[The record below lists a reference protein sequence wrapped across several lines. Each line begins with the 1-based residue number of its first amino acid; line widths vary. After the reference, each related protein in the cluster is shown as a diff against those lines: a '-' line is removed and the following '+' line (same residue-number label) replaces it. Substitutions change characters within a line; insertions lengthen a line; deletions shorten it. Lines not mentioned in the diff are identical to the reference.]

1 MNKVKVL
8 VVENEIIIA
17 DNICDALEDLG
28 YEVLE
33 PAISYTEAIARL
45 EKERPDIAILD
56 IQLSGKKTG
65 IDIAKKIR
73 ESFHFPFIF
82 LTSNADSLTLNQA
95 KEVMPPA
102 YLIKPFSKK
111 EIFISIEIALS
122 NFSINENKSKTSKN
136 KISQSHVIKNAFF
149 IKSQGSYIKI
159 KFDDI
164 LYLKS
169 SHVYVELFLKH
180 NKKFLVRKS
189 LNDILASLS
198 ANFIRVQ
205 RSFVVNIKHITEVKN
220 SSINILQNEIP
231 IGKTFKEE
239 LLKRINLV

>member
-1 MNKVKVL
+1 
-8 VVENEIIIA
+8 
-17 DNICDALEDLG
+17 
-28 YEVLE
+28 
-33 PAISYTEAIARL
+33 
-45 EKERPDIAILD
+45 
-56 IQLSGKKTG
+56 
-65 IDIAKKIR
+65 
-73 ESFHFPFIF
+73 
-82 LTSNADSLTLNQA
+82 
-95 KEVMPPA
+95 
-102 YLIKPFSKK
+102 
-111 EIFISIEIALS
+111 
-122 NFSINENKSKTSKN
+122 
-136 KISQSHVIKNAFF
+136 
-149 IKSQGSYIKI
+149 
-159 KFDDI
+159 